1 MIFLRDLLFSEQK
14 QWREDLGKTGGRRE
28 DVRRGGWEDCRR
40 VYGMREKKERGSSTA
55 QKNSSKHLSKHKVK
69 SI

>member
-40 VYGMREKKERGSSTA
+40 VYGMREKKKEEA
-55 QKNSSKHLSKHKVK
+55 QQHRKTVQN
-69 SI
+69 I